1 MPKNY
6 QLAAT
11 WYRKAAD
18 AGYAPAMAN
27 LGSLYEKGNGV
38 PKDSLKAVD
47 WYRKA
52 TDLGE
57 QHAEQAL
64 RRLALT
70 Q

>member
-1 MPKNY
+1 
-6 QLAAT
+6 
-11 WYRKAAD
+11 
-18 AGYAPAMAN
+18 MAN

-52 TDLGE
+52 ADLGE

-64 RRLALT
+64 RRLGLT